1 MLDFILILISGRK
14 IIKDLASVS
23 DVLVENYLPGKLDS
37 WGLGFSDLS
46 KVFSFVFLSL
56 CLTKKLNN
64 VNTSFYIFV
73 SKLTRKTR
81 CVDNKYGLVIYRP
94 RLSTPVV

>member
-1 MLDFILILISGRK
+1 MHEFFFLDFVLIFISGRK

-64 VNTSFYIFV
+64 VNTVVPNLFLAVEHF
-73 SKLTRKTR
+73 
-81 CVDNKYGLVIYRP
+81 
-94 RLSTPVV
+94 RLKKSLRNTFNPK

>member
-1 MLDFILILISGRK
+1 MLEFFFLDFIFIFILGRK

-46 KVFSFVFLSL
+46 KVFSSVFLF
-56 CLTKKLNN
+56 N
-64 VNTSFYIFV
+64 
-73 SKLTRKTR
+73 
-81 CVDNKYGLVIYRP
+81 
-94 RLSTPVV
+94 